1 MCFVDMRTDD
11 IENLLDQMKI
21 IQDVLENY
29 YINDL
34 VFYGS
39 RVIGH
44 HKETSDFDLTCR
56 TDHIE
61 ELIKRYPNIYSPDI
75 SSERW
80 INLTLDEAGEE
91 LSYKLKAEISLTS
104 ADSNDELYDSIRKYH
119 IPLIING
126 NKLNRDELMR
136 NILDLRTK
144 DIPSQTERSLEAKE
158 HYLMTGLA
166 SLTSIVRFVN
176 FFNKKADFYSPRA
189 IYKKAMR
196 SDIISNIAKFSLC
209 TEKVPK
215 ELIEKLIF
223 NVEDLKRIA
232 TLVRTTQKNKQNYN
246 AFELGWTVCGADDLG
261 RDELELFAEFLFQ
274 YQYGLYNYLLMNSD
288 HPTFSSSLHI
298 VQQGFKNQKDLQ
310 GFYRK
315 KFIRHQNPLQETP
328 FKNILNG
335 VLLKEKNRI
344 YLN

>member
-1 MCFVDMRTDD
+1 MRTDD
-11 IENLLDQMKI
+11 IENLLDQMRI

-29 YINDL
+29 YIDDL

-56 TDHIE
+56 TDHIGK
-61 ELIKRYPNIYSPDI
+61 LLKRYLDFSSPDI

-80 INLTLDEAGEE
+80 VNLTLEEAGKE

-104 ADSNDELYDSIRKYH
+104 ADSNDELHDSIRKYH

-126 NKLNRDELMR
+126 NKQKPDELR
-136 NILDLRTK
+136 SKIIDLRSK
-144 DIPSQTERSLEAKE
+144 DIPSQTERSPEAQE

-176 FFNKKADFYSPRA
+176 FLNKKSDFYSPRA

-196 SDIISNIAKFSLC
+196 NDIISSIAKFSLC

-215 ELIEKLIF
+215 EIIDRLIF

-232 TLVRTTQKNKQNYN
+232 SLVRSNQKNKKNYN
-246 AFELGWTVCGADDLG
+246 TLELG
-261 RDELELFAEFLFQ
+261 
-274 YQYGLYNYLLMNSD
+274 
-288 HPTFSSSLHI
+288 
-298 VQQGFKNQKDLQ
+298 
-310 GFYRK
+310 
-315 KFIRHQNPLQETP
+315 
-328 FKNILNG
+328 
-335 VLLKEKNRI
+335 
-344 YLN
+344 